1 MRKLIPVALLGMI
14 LLASCNLPLSTSSP
28 DAQTLA
34 TNVAQTL
41 TAWPTLPS
49 TLTPIP
55 SPTLINATPTP
66 TATETVAPTV
76 TTPPNDPVL
85 TLGNPTFEDTFT
97 SGSAFG
103 LKTPYQD
110 GAIQI
115 SVEDGS
121 MLFRSLAIQHGRRW
135 RLTYPFA
142 RNLYL
147 EGTFTTISCAGTD
160 HYGIMFR
167 APQYND
173 GIGYYVG
180 LSCKGQVF
188 MDWFDGSKSHTLLDW
203 TFAPSALTGKDQTN
217 RLGVMVADQQFSI
230 YVNGVLVKTVTND
243 SLVDRG
249 HFGVFV
255 NATETPNFTFKVEV
269 IREWDQP

>member
-1 MRKLIPVALLGMI
+1 MRKFIPFALLGIM
-14 LLASCNLPLSTSSP
+14 LLASCNFPLGSSKP

-41 TAWPTLPS
+41 TAWPTLSS

-55 SPTLINATPTP
+55 SPTLINATPTATATQTIAP
-66 TATETVAPTV
+66 TAT
-76 TTPPNDPVL
+76 TPANDPVL
-85 TLGNPTFEDTFT
+85 TLGNPSFEDTFT
-97 SGSAFG
+97 SGSGFG
-103 LKTPYQD
+103 LKTPYED
-110 GAIQI
+110 SAIKI
-115 SVEDGS
+115 TVEDGS
-121 MLFRSLAIQHGRRW
+121 MMFRSLAIQQGRRW

-147 EGTFTTISCAGTD
+147 EGTFTTLSCAGTD
-160 HYGIMFR
+160 NYGLMFR

-188 MDWFDGSKSHTLLDW
+188 MDWYDGSKSHTLLDW
-203 TFAPSALTGKDQTN
+203 TFAPSALTGKDQSN
-217 RLGVMVADQQFSI
+217 RLGVMAVDSQISI
-230 YVNGVLVKTVTND
+230 YVNGVLVKTVNTD
-243 SLVDRG
+243 ALKDRG

-255 NATETPNFTFKVEV
+255 NASETPNFTFKVDV
-269 IREWDQP
+269 IKEWDQP

>member
-1 MRKLIPVALLGMI
+1 MRKLIPVALLAMM
-14 LLASCNLPLSTSSP
+14 LLASCNFPLRSSKP

-41 TAWPTLPS
+41 TAWPTLAS
-49 TLTPIP
+49 TFTPVP
-55 SPTLINATPTP
+55 SPTLINASQTP
-66 TATETVAPTV
+66 TATVTTAPTA
-76 TTPPNDPVL
+76 TTPANDPAI
-85 TLGNPTFEDTFT
+85 TLGAPTFEDTFT
-97 SGSAFG
+97 SGTGFG
-103 LKTPYQD
+103 LKTSYED
-110 GAIQI
+110 GAIHI
-115 SVEDGS
+115 EVEDGS
-121 MLFRSLAIQHGRRW
+121 MMFRSLAIQQGRRW

-147 EGTFTTISCAGTD
+147 EGTFTTLSCAGTD
-160 HYGIMFR
+160 NYGLMFR

-188 MDWFDGSKSHTLLDW
+188 MDWYDGDKSRTLLDW

-217 RLGVMVADQQFSI
+217 RLGVMAQNNQISI
-230 YVNGVLVKTVTND
+230 YVNGVLVKTVNSD
-243 SLVDRG
+243 ALKDKG

-255 NATETPNFTFKVEV
+255 NASETPNFTFKVDV
-269 IREWDQP
+269 IKEWDQP